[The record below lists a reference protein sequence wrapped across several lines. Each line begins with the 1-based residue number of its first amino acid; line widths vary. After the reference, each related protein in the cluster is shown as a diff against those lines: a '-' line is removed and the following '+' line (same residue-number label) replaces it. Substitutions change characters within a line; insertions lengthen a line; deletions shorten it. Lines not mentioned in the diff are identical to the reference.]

1 MKMRFFVWLLA
12 AGLVSVS
19 AAAEGVDYASL
30 VNPRIGTGGHGHV
43 FLGANVPFGYVQLGP
58 TQPTRGW
65 DWCSGYHHS
74 DSVII
79 GFGHQHL
86 SGTGIGDLGDV
97 ALLPIRRPSPQDSLS
112 AENQEVGP
120 STPLLTREGL
130 GGGSL
135 FSHASETVAPGY
147 YAVKLQEPNVFV
159 ELTATKRV
167 GMHRYTFGAN
177 EQKAH
182 LMLDLRQGIGWDH
195 ARSCQMQQESPTTVS
210 GHRFSVGWARDQRV
224 FFVAEFSQPV
234 ELQKVDGDTTAVL
247 RLSRP
252 EEPLLVKVA
261 LSAVSVANAKLNLQA
276 ELPGWDFVATA
287 RAARQAWNDELGKIR
302 LSPLPLP
309 GREGS
314 NYSQKVENQAERLS
328 TPLPH
333 REGQGGESL
342 LTIFYTALYH
352 TMTAP
357 SVFCDV
363 NGEYR
368 GADGEVH
375 KGDFTNYTTLSLW
388 DTYRAAHPLMT
399 LIHPEKQQDVAQT
412 FINIY
417 RQQGKLPVWH
427 LMGNETD
434 CMVGNPGIPV
444 LADLVLKG
452 YVKGDDREAAYEAMR
467 ASAML
472 DERGMKELKQY
483 GYIPFDKDQTNET
496 VAKGL
501 EYALADW
508 SLAQVAKQLGKK
520 QDYKYF
526 LQRSKLYQKHFD
538 PQDGFIKGLSST
550 GERRTPFNPFRSA
563 HRADD
568 FTEGNSW
575 QYTWLVPHDVH
586 GLVKTFGS
594 EARFVEKLD
603 SLFIVEGD
611 LGDEA
616 SPDIS
621 GLIGQYAHGN
631 EPSHHIL
638 YMYNYVGQPWKGAKL
653 LRQTMREM
661 YFNDYDGLSGNED
674 VGQMSAWYVLSALG
688 LYQVEPAGGKF
699 CIGSPVVSEA
709 TLNVGNGKTF
719 TVRATNNS
727 DENIY
732 VQSVRLNG
740 KPYTKSYLLFSD
752 IKQGGTLE
760 LVMGPTPGTFGT
772 KPKDRP

>member
-1 MKMRFFVWLLA
+1 MTNLRKLLFLFA
-12 AGLVSVS
+12 VAITATAS
-19 AAAEGVDYASL
+19 AADVDYTRF

-74 DSVII
+74 DSVLI

-97 ALLPIRRPSPQDSLS
+97 ALLPIASKEQRLV
-112 AENQEVGP
+112 A
-120 STPLLTREGL
+120 
-130 GGGSL
+130 
-135 FSHASETVAPGY
+135 FSHASESVSPGY
-147 YAVKLQEPNVFV
+147 YAVKLGQPNVFV

-167 GMHRYTFGAN
+167 GMHRYTFGADQQ
-177 EQKAH
+177 EA
-182 LMLDLRQGIGWDH
+182 LLLLDLRQGIGWDH
-195 ARSCQMQQESPTTVS
+195 VSQCQMQQESKTVVS
-210 GHRFSVGWARDQRV
+210 GYRHSVGWARRQKD

-234 ELQKVDGDTTAVL
+234 KLEKVDGDTTAVL
-247 RLSRP
+247 VV
-252 EEPLLVKVA
+252 ENAAEPLLVKVA
-261 LSAVSVANAKLNLQA
+261 LSAVSVENAKLNLQA
-276 ELPGWDFVATA
+276 ELPGWNFAA
-287 RAARQAWNDELGKIR
+287 AAKAARKAWNDELSKISIKTDDDHVR
-302 LSPLPLP
+302 
-309 GREGS
+309 R
-314 NYSQKVENQAERLS
+314 
-328 TPLPH
+328 
-333 REGQGGESL
+333 
-342 LTIFYTALYH
+342 IFYTAMYH

-357 SVFCDV
+357 SVFNDV

-368 GADGEVH
+368 GADGQVH

-388 DTYRAAHPLMT
+388 DTYRAAHPLQT
-399 LIHPEKQQDVAQT
+399 IIHPEKQGDVAQT
-412 FINIY
+412 FLHIFKE
-417 RQQGKLPVWH
+417 QGKLPVWH

-452 YVKGDDREAAYEAMR
+452 YITGEDRERAFEAMKT
-467 ASAML
+467 SAML

-483 GYIPFDKDQTNET
+483 GYIPFDKDETNET

-508 SLAQVAKQLGKK
+508 CVAQVAKLLGKK

-538 PQDGFIKGLSST
+538 PKDGFIKGLSST

-568 FTEGNSW
+568 FTEGNAW

-586 GLVKTFGS
+586 GLVKTFGG
-594 EARFVEKLD
+594 EAKFTEKFD

-611 LGDEA
+611 LGEDA

-638 YMYNYVGQPWKGAKL
+638 YMYNYIGQPWKGAKL
-653 LRQTMREM
+653 LRQTMHEM
-661 YFNDYDGLSGNED
+661 YFDDYDGLSGNED
-674 VGQMSAWYVLSALG
+674 VGQMSAWYVLSAMG

-699 CIGSPVVSEA
+699 CIGSPVVNEA
-709 TLNVGNGKTF
+709 AINVGGGKTF

-727 DENIY
+727 AENIY
-732 VQSVRLNG
+732 VQRATLNG
-740 KPYTKSYLLFSD
+740 KPLTRSYIMFSD
-752 IKQGGTLE
+752 LKRGGVLE
-760 LVMGPTPGTFGT
+760 LQMGPQPSNFGT
-772 KPKDRP
+772 KTKDRP

>member
-1 MKMRFFVWLLA
+1 MTNLRKLLFLFA
-12 AGLVSVS
+12 VAITATAS
-19 AAAEGVDYASL
+19 AADVDYTRF

-74 DSVII
+74 DSVLI

-97 ALLPIRRPSPQDSLS
+97 ALLPISSKEQRLV
-112 AENQEVGP
+112 A
-120 STPLLTREGL
+120 
-130 GGGSL
+130 
-135 FSHASETVAPGY
+135 FSHASESVSPGY
-147 YAVKLQEPNVFV
+147 YAVKLGQPNVFV

-167 GMHRYTFGAN
+167 GMHRYTFGADQQ
-177 EQKAH
+177 EA
-182 LMLDLRQGIGWDH
+182 LLLLDLRQGIGWDH
-195 ARSCQMQQESPTTVS
+195 VSQCQMQQESKTVVS
-210 GHRFSVGWARDQRV
+210 GYRHSVGWARRQKD

-234 ELQKVDGDTTAVL
+234 KLEKVDGDTTAVL
-247 RLSRP
+247 VV
-252 EEPLLVKVA
+252 ENAAEPLLVKVA
-261 LSAVSVANAKLNLQA
+261 LSAVSVENAKLNLQA
-276 ELPGWDFVATA
+276 ELPGWNFAATA
-287 RAARQAWNDELGKIR
+287 QAARKAWNDELSKISIKTDDDHVR
-302 LSPLPLP
+302 
-309 GREGS
+309 R
-314 NYSQKVENQAERLS
+314 
-328 TPLPH
+328 
-333 REGQGGESL
+333 
-342 LTIFYTALYH
+342 IFYTAMYH

-357 SVFCDV
+357 SVFNDV

-368 GADGEVH
+368 GADGQVH
-375 KGDFTNYTTLSLW
+375 RGNFTNYTTLSLW
-388 DTYRAAHPLMT
+388 DTYRAAHPLQT
-399 LIHPEKQQDVAQT
+399 LIHPEKQGDVAQT
-412 FINIY
+412 FLHIFKE
-417 RQQGKLPVWH
+417 QGKLPVWH

-452 YVKGDDREAAYEAMR
+452 YITGEDRESAFEAMKT
-467 ASAML
+467 SAML

-483 GYIPFDKDQTNET
+483 GYIPFDKDETNET

-508 SLAQVAKQLGKK
+508 CVAQVAKLLGMKA
-520 QDYKYF
+520 DYKYF

-538 PQDGFIKGLSST
+538 PKDGFIKGLSST

-568 FTEGNSW
+568 FTEGNAW

-586 GLVKTFGS
+586 GLVKTFGG
-594 EARFVEKLD
+594 EAKFTEKFD

-611 LGDEA
+611 LGEDA

-638 YMYNYVGQPWKGAKL
+638 YMYNYIGQPWKGAKL

-661 YFNDYDGLSGNED
+661 YFDDYDGLSGNED
-674 VGQMSAWYVLSALG
+674 VGQMSAWYVLSAMG

-699 CIGSPVVSEA
+699 CIGSPVVNEA
-709 TLNVGNGKTF
+709 TINVGGGKTF

-727 DENIY
+727 AENIY
-732 VQSVRLNG
+732 VQRATLNG
-740 KPYTKSYLLFSD
+740 KPLTRSYIMFSD
-752 IKQGGTLE
+752 LKRGGVLE
-760 LVMGPTPGTFGT
+760 LQMGPQPSNFGT
-772 KPKDRP
+772 KTKDRP